1 MFVAFRALRR
11 IEAGEALTVDLRV
24 DPRTHRRY
32 TSPHFPTRCFDRP
45 PEPVHECPLVQI
57 SFTGLRGVS
66 GVCLYERIYEYLGT
80 SVRTRESCIDGL
92 LGVSYL
98 RIKVRARLRR

>member
-32 TSPHFPTRCFDRP
+32 TSPHFPTRCFERP
-45 PEPVHECPLVQI
+45 PEPVLMGGDLK
-57 SFTGLRGVS
+57 TALRAAA
-66 GVCLYERIYEYLGT
+66 L
-80 SVRTRESCIDGL
+80 
-92 LGVSYL
+92 
-98 RIKVRARLRR
+98 ARKGEEAIRRGIIRH